1 MAIDYAER
9 ILRIQRGRNIAYTA
23 LFHCCENEK
32 IIRWMK
38 VSPGD
43 GHYVTEVSRPESL
56 APLGLGQRQ
65 LLTMLSKTSEE
76 GRTFPKLG
84 VSDFGEKIEISYALG
99 HGATADVYLGSVGAR
114 EGVLKVLKSD
124 FMDLA
129 DHEASTLVHLL
140 RVGTP
145 FLSNCTKIKDGVLFF
160 DEILR
165 PVQVLTPRHVAG
177 LLTCLEHAHNEAK
190 MVHRDIRP
198 DNIMEGLDD
207 EIRIIDWGFA
217 HVLGATTTAPAFQ
230 GTFRFACDDVLDAAI
245 IGVPRVP
252 KPEDDLESFV
262 RVVFAMANRTLWN
275 TLSGINDGDF
285 AEAKH
290 LWGRFKEE
298 NPRQADMFN
307 AAANL
312 DYEALKHI
320 LPGLRP
326 ISNGNACECLHK
338 RL

>member
-1 MAIDYAER
+1 
-9 ILRIQRGRNIAYTA
+9 
-23 LFHCCENEK
+23 
-32 IIRWMK
+32 MK
-38 VSPGD
+38 VSSPGA

-76 GRTFPKLG
+76 LGRTFPELG
-84 VSDFGEKIEISYALG
+84 VSDFGEKIKISYVLG
-99 HGATADVYLGSVGAR
+99 HGAAADVYLGSVGAR

-124 FMDLA
+124 FMYLA
-129 DHEASTLVHLL
+129 DHEASVLVRLL

-145 FLSNCTKIKDGVLFF
+145 FLSNCTKVKDGVLFF

-165 PVQVLTPRHVAG
+165 PVQVLTPGHVVG
-177 LLTCLEHAHNEAK
+177 LIACLEHAHSKAK

-198 DNIMEGLDD
+198 ENIMEGLDD
-207 EIRIIDWGFA
+207 EIRLIDWGFA
-217 HVLGATTTAPAFQ
+217 HVLGATTAPAFQ
-230 GTFRFACDDVLDAAI
+230 GIFRFACDDVLDAAI
-245 IGVPRVP
+245 IGAPRVP

-262 RVVFAMANRTLWN
+262 RVVFATANRNLWN
-275 TLSGINDGDF
+275 TVSGINN
-285 AEAKH
+285 
-290 LWGRFKEE
+290 GRFKVK

-320 LPGLRP
+320 LPG
-326 ISNGNACECLHK
+326 ISHYT
-338 RL
+338 